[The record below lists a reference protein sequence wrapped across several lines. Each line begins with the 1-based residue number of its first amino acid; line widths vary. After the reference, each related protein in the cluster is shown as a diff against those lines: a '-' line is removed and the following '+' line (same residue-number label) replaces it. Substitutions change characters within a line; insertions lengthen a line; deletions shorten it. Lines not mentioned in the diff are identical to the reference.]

1 MPATRAIA
9 IPGRRKIPVVAPS
22 GCVRV
27 VMTISIGVSARAVAI
42 FASVLVSLGCSIF
55 VPMLVGALLAMFV
68 SMFILALLR
77 LKAERRQCGHRKCAE
92 GK

>member
-77 LKAERRQCGHRKCAE
+77 LKAERRQCGHRKCTE
-92 GK
+92 GE

>member
-9 IPGRRKIPVVAPS
+9 IFGGRKIPIMAPS

-27 VMTISIGVSARAVAI
+27 VMTISIGVSARAVSI

-55 VPMLVGALLAMFV
+55 VPMLVGALLTLFV
-68 SMFILALLR
+68 SMFLLALLR
-77 LKAERRQCGHRKCAE
+77 LKVERRQSGHRKCA
-92 GK
+92 